1 MVASQGILEETATRK
16 LIRRNIEATIET
28 VKPSTTFAPKDLIK
42 ISVYPTSWNHHQ
54 SVIKE
59 IRLEKKTK
67 KRIITPIA
75 IQVKNLAIFI
85 QQNRPFLSNQ
95 TRFYLGRL

>member
-1 MVASQGILEETATRK
+1 MVASHGILEETAARK
-16 LIRRNIEATIET
+16 LIRRYIEAIIET

-42 ISVYPTSWNHHQ
+42 ISVYPTSENHHQ

-59 IRLEKKTK
+59 IRVEKKKK
-67 KRIITPIA
+67 KRKITPMI

-85 QQNRPFLSNQ
+85 
-95 TRFYLGRL
+95 